1 MMQRTSLD
9 KTDLRL
15 LELLKR
21 NARMSYA
28 RLAEEL
34 GISESAVRK
43 RLRKLM
49 KQGIIKRFTIEY
61 VLPNEVRAAILV
73 KVAPPKPVPKVSE
86 EISRIEGVE
95 TVYEVTGENDI
106 LVLLRGPNIGFVN
119 KCIDRI
125 RSISGVASTNTM
137 IILKSW
143 ALPTSILGEGRQP

>member
-1 MMQRTSLD
+1 VMQRTSLD